1 MVSLHI
7 KLLPETRGIVKA
19 GDLALMKPD
28 ALIVN
33 TSRAQLIGSGAL
45 EQALAAGRPG
55 FAAVDVFESEPVLE
69 AAHPLLA
76 MDNVVATPHLGY
88 VERDN
93 YETFFGTA
101 IDNILAFA
109 AGKPQNLVNP
119 EALKA

>member
-7 KLLPETRGIVKA
+7 KLLPETLGIVKA

-101 IDNILAFA
+101 IDNILALA